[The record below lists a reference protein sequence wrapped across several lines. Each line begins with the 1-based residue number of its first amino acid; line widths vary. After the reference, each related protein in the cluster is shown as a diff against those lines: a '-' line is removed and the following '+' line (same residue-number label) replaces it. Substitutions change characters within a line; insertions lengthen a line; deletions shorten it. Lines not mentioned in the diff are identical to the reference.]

1 MAGSQRSHRIADQL
15 QRELAEIIAGEIK
28 DPRIGMVTIT
38 GTRVS
43 PDLQHA
49 KVFVTSLADA
59 KHRDDMLRGLQS
71 AAGFMR
77 SLLVRRMKLHATPE
91 LHFEYDA
98 SIERGIALSKLIDE
112 AVGAPRTDQDQG

>member
-15 QRELAEIIAGEIK
+15 QRELAEIIASEIK

-38 GTRVS
+38 GARVS

-49 KVFVTSLADA
+49 KVFVTSLAQA
-59 KHRDDMLRGLQS
+59 KHRAEMLDGLHS

-77 SLLVRRMKLHATPE
+77 SLLGRRMKLHHTPE

-98 SIERGIALSKLIDE
+98 SIEHGVALSKLIDE
-112 AVGAPRTDQDQG
+112 AVSTSPKVSD